1 MSHNKRR
8 IIRLGSLFLIVGLF
22 LALLTGCIQQGPKVD
37 REDVKLASEQVQIA
51 FRGDDSATNV
61 TQDFDIPTEI
71 NEYQVSWISSNKELV
86 AISGGVGLVN
96 LPPARATVYLT
107 AKVGTNGVFEYKTFT
122 LVLKGDG
129 QLPGETELLKVRF

>member
-61 TQDFDIPTEI
+61 TQDFD
-71 NEYQVSWISSNKELV
+71 
-86 AISGGVGLVN
+86 
-96 LPPARATVYLT
+96 
-107 AKVGTNGVFEYKTFT
+107 
-122 LVLKGDG
+122 
-129 QLPGETELLKVRF
+129 